1 MGTYLQHYG
10 AGEERRNRLIRNIVI
25 ACVAALIVA
34 WILYLVFH
42 NYSEKK
48 AVEHFLSQVNSQK
61 YQQAY
66 TDWGCSVAKPC
77 PNYDYHRFMEDWG
90 PEKKI
95 TSPWQV
101 ASVDG
106 CKTFVTVNVKAG
118 GAELQSL
125 AVERGTS
132 TIMYAPAPEC
142 QERKWHW
149 KQFFHRIFGG
159 GQAG

>member
-1 MGTYLQHYG
+1 MGGYLQTYG
-10 AGEERRNRLIRNIVI
+10 AGEEHRNKVI
-25 ACVAALIVA
+25 KWIILGCIAALIVA

-42 NYSEKK
+42 NYPEKQ
-48 AVEHFLSQVNSQK
+48 AVKKFLAEVNSHN

-66 TDWGCSVAKPC
+66 SDWGCTAAKPC
-77 PNYDYHRFMEDWG
+77 PNYDYHRFLEDWG
-90 PEKKI
+90 PDKKI
-95 TSPWQV
+95 TSPWQI

-106 CKTFVTVNVKAG
+106 CKSFVTVNVKAG

-125 AVERGTS
+125 GVERGTD

-142 QERKWHW
+142 QEPKWHW

-159 GQAG
+159 K